1 MTPREAR
8 NLALYEITLALSEKN
23 DVAR

>member
-1 MTPREAR
+1 MTLRETR

-23 DVAR
+23 VAR